1 MSVQTTLHSGSFLDK
16 EGNEIRITFSRN
28 TVLNAQPSSFTL
40 YSYGGTVEMSIWSRT
55 GEANLEDPQCNW
67 VTFDQIGAEDIPGC
81 IYHKYNY
88 SITVAE
94 NQTGGTR
101 ETDLRVDIE
110 DGIGIGDILYVHIT
124 QYGYEP
130 EI

>member
-16 EGNEIRITFSRN
+16 EGNEIKITFSRN
-28 TVLNAQPSSFTL
+28 TVLNAEPSSFTL
-40 YSYGGTVEMSIWSRT
+40 YSSGGTVELSIWSRT
-55 GEANLEDPQCNW
+55 GEAILYDPIYW
-67 VTFDQIGAEDIPGC
+67 VNYSQNSVENIPGC

-88 SITVAE
+88 NLVVDE
-94 NQTGGTR
+94 NLSGETR
-101 ETDLRVDIE
+101 ETDLRVGIE